1 VTRGRPKGAKVVGV
15 LAGHSAMIAWSLLG
29 IVPFLL
35 ILLLS
40 LRTNQGIFTNPLS
53 LSGPYAPGNYQ
64 QAWDG
69 PADTAGMVTYFSNTL
84 MAAAVTL
91 VVALTLGSAV
101 AYFTTRLK
109 PKPQQWILRIFLV
122 GTVVPFV
129 LIIIPLYQGYNALN
143 LLNNPASLG
152 IAYGALA
159 LPTTVLILYSFYT
172 DFPKELIEAA
182 EVDGLKDYAIYFRI
196 VLPLSKAALTAV
208 GILTLVYVW
217 SEAQVGIVLLEQ
229 SQNQTVAVGVLGF
242 QGQYLSSFGPMFA
255 GLSIATVPV
264 LILYLIFHRY
274 ITKGIALGGAF
285 R

>member
-1 VTRGRPKGAKVVGV
+1 MRPGRAKGAKAIGM
-15 LAGHSAMIAWSLLG
+15 LAGHAALIAWSLLA

-35 ILLLS
+35 IILLS
-40 LRTNQGIFTNPLS
+40 LRTNQGIFTSPLS
-53 LSGPYAPGNYQ
+53 LSGPYAPGNYL

-69 PADTAGMVTYFSNTL
+69 PADTAGMVSYFSNTL
-84 MAAAVTL
+84 VAAAVTL

-101 AYFTTRLK
+101 AYFTTRLR
-109 PKPQQWILRIFLV
+109 PRTQQWVLRIFLV

-143 LLNNPASLG
+143 VLNDPATLG

-182 EVDGLKDYAIYFRI
+182 EVDGLRDYAVYFRI

-229 SQNQTVAVGVLGF
+229 APDQTVAVGVLGF
-242 QGQYLSSFGPMFA
+242 QGQYQSSFGPMFA

>member
-1 VTRGRPKGAKVVGV
+1 MTPGRPKGAKVVGV

-35 ILLLS
+35 ILMLS
-40 LRTNQGIFTNPLS
+40 LRTNQGIFTSPLS

-69 PADTAGMVTYFSNTL
+69 PAGTAGMVSYFSNTL

-109 PKPQQWILRIFLV
+109 PKSQQWILRIFLV

-129 LIIIPLYQGYNALN
+129 LIIIPLYEGYNALN
-143 LLNNPASLG
+143 LLDNPASLG

-255 GLSIATVPV
+255 GLSIATIPV